1 MTTATPAAGT
11 SGSVQQ
17 HGLAGS
23 AASDSR
29 HGASPIGV
37 DRLIRAETALGLIRE
52 IVPPQDHMGLS
63 IAPFYDVP
71 TDEAIFGYM
80 NGSSTGLAPAI
91 AEDSTS
97 ETFQQ
102 DEGFAGEGRVNLIDW
117 RLRSSY
123 TASQINHYRELK
135 SVADSLKVS
144 GNLPLTISSPLN
156 QFQDKLARDRVE
168 RRRRLDNR
176 IESLIMGSLDKGK
189 AEYNDGKIKYEVDW
203 QRPADQHDQAPA
215 SGSYATTE
223 HDPINDALKVIE
235 FMDDEYAI
243 TPKRMIAHPKFF
255 NTFFRSSKFMASAG
269 FKPSDGMT
277 QADLPYVWEG
287 FGPGAA
293 LEIFKRITGIEPVPY
308 STAYRTLTPFDK
320 GAQMQKVPFL
330 DPNTVIFLPDEADI
344 AGYDD
349 SPLGFAKTLTSP
361 HPMGNWSTGFYEFEY
376 GGTDPWNHT
385 VGDGIKCFPV
395 FPHMELTYTW
405 KVEY

>member
-1 MTTATPAAGT
+1 MTTATPATPGAAVGT
-11 SGSVQQ
+11 P
-17 HGLAGS
+17 GLAGA

-52 IVPPQDHMGLS
+52 IVPPQDHIGLS

-91 AEDSTS
+91 SEDSTS

-102 DEGFAGEGRVNLIDW
+102 DEAFAGEGRVNLIDW

-135 SVADSLKVS
+135 ATAEAMKAN
-144 GNLPLTISSPLN
+144 GTLPLVISSPLN

-189 AEYNDGKIKYEVDW
+189 AEYDDGKIKYSVDW
-203 QRPADQHDQAPA
+203 LRPADQHDQAPA
-215 SGSYATTE
+215 SGSYATTT

-235 FMDDEYAI
+235 FMDDTYGI
-243 TPKRMIAHPKFF
+243 VPKRMLAHPKFF
-255 NTFFRSSKFMASAG
+255 NTFFRSSKFMGSAG

-287 FGPGAA
+287 FGPSAA
-293 LEIFKRITGIEPVPY
+293 MEIFTRITGIQLVPY
-308 STAYRTLTPFDK
+308 NSSYRSRTPFDQ
-320 GAQMQKVPFL
+320 GAQMQNIPFI
-330 DPNTVIFLPDEADI
+330 DPNTVIFLPDESDI

-376 GGTDPWNHT
+376 GSTDPWNHT

-405 KVEY
+405 KVTY